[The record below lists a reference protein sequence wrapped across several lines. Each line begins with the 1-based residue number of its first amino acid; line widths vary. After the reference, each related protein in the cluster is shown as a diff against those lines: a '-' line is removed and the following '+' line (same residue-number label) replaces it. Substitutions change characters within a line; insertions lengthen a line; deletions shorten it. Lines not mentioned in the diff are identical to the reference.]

1 MDNDGLDDSVAMYI
15 PKEYFAEF
23 AEVIRKGL
31 QEARISREARSNL
44 TGWWNAESSFIEDI
58 IEKLNKK

>member
-1 MDNDGLDDSVAMYI
+1 MDNDGLDDSVAMFI

-44 TGWWNAESSFIEDI
+44 TGWWKAVSSLIEDTI
-58 IEKLNKK
+58 QKQTEK